1 MAAAERHESVG
12 LIVVGASV
20 GGLVAAI
27 TAADHG
33 HRVALLERAKEL
45 GGGAGTESEAIA
57 AAGTRF
63 QRVADVHDTPDR
75 LIADLRATTRHY
87 LETDEAAALVA
98 QSAGLVD
105 WLADRCGVQ
114 VTLQSRTA
122 VGGHSAPRLHA
133 VGEQGGASLVATLVR
148 HASHHTHIRVRA
160 ATEVERLIAD
170 ETGTVTGV
178 AVRPDRRG
186 AAVVMGPVLLACGG
200 FVANDDLVA
209 AHCPDVKD
217 LPHLGAFGGKGDALR
232 LAGPVSAA
240 TSHMGAC
247 AVTPFLAQ
255 PSHLAVP
262 RAVADLGGILVNQL
276 GKRFAD
282 ETKDALALAL
292 DVRAQPGR
300 VAYLLFDERVTSAV
314 AANDPFFA
322 RVVLPRTARRGS
334 SVAML
339 AKQLELAEAGLAP
352 TLETYNAN
360 LEPGGDPFGRQ
371 RSGGPLEAPFS
382 GIRVTGARR
391 ATLGGLKVDAAGRV
405 QHASGAPIPGLF
417 AVGGSASGL
426 SGDGTDGGLV
436 GMDALVSLGR
446 ARAAAL
452 ALGSVADD
460 GA

>member
-1 MAAAERHESVG
+1 MG

-33 HRVALLERAKEL
+33 HRVVLLERAKEL
-45 GGGAGTESEAIA
+45 GGGAGTESETIA

-63 QRVADVHDTPDR
+63 QRVADLDDAPDR
-75 LIADLRATTRHY
+75 LVADLRAVTRHH
-87 LETDEAAALVA
+87 LEADETAALVA
-98 QSAGLVD
+98 QSAALVE
-105 WLADRCGVQ
+105 WLEKRCGVQ

-122 VGGHSAPRLHA
+122 VAGHSAPRLHA
-133 VGEQGGASLVATLVR
+133 VGEQGGASLIATLVS
-148 HASHHTHIRVRA
+148 HASRKTHIRVRA
-160 ATEVERLIAD
+160 ATEVERLTTD
-170 ETGTVTGV
+170 EAGAVTGI

-186 AAVVMGPVLLACGG
+186 ASIVTGPVVLACGG
-200 FVANDDLVA
+200 FVANDELIA
-209 AHCPDVKD
+209 THCPDVKD
-217 LPHLGAFGGKGDALR
+217 LPHLGAFGGRGEALR
-232 LAGPVSAA
+232 LAEPVGAA

-262 RAVADLGGILVNQL
+262 RAVVDLGGILVNQL

-292 DVRAQPGR
+292 EIRAQPGK
-300 VAYLLFDERVTSAV
+300 VAYLLFDERVMNAV

-339 AKQLELAEAGLAP
+339 AKQLELTEAGLAL

-360 LEPGGDPFGRQ
+360 LGLGGDPFGRQ
-371 RSGGPLEAPFS
+371 RSRVALEAPFS

-391 ATLGGLKVDAAGRV
+391 ATLGGLAVDAAGRV
-405 QHASGAPIPGLF
+405 RHTSGVPIPGLF
-417 AVGGSASGL
+417 AVGGAASGL

-436 GMDALVSLGR
+436 GMDALVTLGR

-452 ALGSVADD
+452 ALGSVADE